1 MVPSMSATE
10 PTGEKQRPPHR
21 FQPGVSGN
29 PSGRPRGARSKLS
42 SNFLADL
49 HDCWE
54 RHGVAALEKC
64 ATEQPDVLIRT
75 IAGLLPRD
83 VRIDLSIVDPG
94 EFGARFRTA
103 LALLG
108 NDPAPRRLRKALP
121 GQRPVTIE
129 HSE

>member
-1 MVPSMSATE
+1 MSETE
-10 PTGEKQRPPHR
+10 HTGEKQRPAHL
-21 FQPGVSGN
+21 FKPGQSGN
-29 PSGRPRGARSKLS
+29 PNGRPRGARNKLS

-54 RHGVAALEKC
+54 RHGVAALEAC
-64 ATEQPDVLIRT
+64 ATQQPDVLIRT

-94 EFGARFRTA
+94 EFGARFRAA

-108 NDPAPRRLRKALP
+108 NTPTPPRMRKALP